1 MYDWLCDCGYVC
13 VRSYECECGSD
24 ALHGSRSIE
33 PTHGF
38 WTAISGLSKP
48 PFSYPTKQLTCVLY
62 LFSETLILLYSAMPT
77 RSQNNHELDHW
88 QNQSWK
94 HTQTHSKLNCPAKI
108 SLLNSTWF
116 GVCMPFHMIRSVW
129 TRYVHAP
136 HTHTHMKHKH
146 MPFIPIFQCSS
157 MLIRGQKIELNANV
171 FNVISA
177 CLCFL

>member
-94 HTQTHSKLNCPAKI
+94 HTHKHTANWTVPQKFLCSIRHDLVCVCHFIWFDRCERDMFTHRIHTHIWNTNICHSFQFFNVHQCWFAAKKLN
-108 SLLNSTWF
+108 
-116 GVCMPFHMIRSVW
+116 
-129 TRYVHAP
+129 
-136 HTHTHMKHKH
+136 
-146 MPFIPIFQCSS
+146 S
-157 MLIRGQKIELNANV
+157 MLTYLM
-171 FNVISA
+171 
-177 CLCFL
+177 